1 MKRLHLHITVPEIE
15 KAVSFYNI
23 LFNQKADVEKTDY
36 AKWLLDDPAINFAI
50 STRGRST
57 GLNHLGF
64 QVDDDASL
72 AEITE
77 RLKQAEFSGY
87 AESEANCCYAK
98 SNKYWTRDPA
108 DIPWENFHTLGEIP
122 VFGED
127 TQPAEDAVAESACCP
142 DSGAD
147 SRSGGC
153 CS

>member
-23 LFNQKADVEKTDY
+23 LFNQSPAVEKADY

-50 STRGRST
+50 STRGKTT

-64 QVDDDASL
+64 QVDDDESL
-72 AEITE
+72 AEITD
-77 RLKQAEFSGY
+77 RLKRAEFSGY

-108 DIPWENFHTLGEIP
+108 NIPWENFHTLGQIP
-122 VFGED
+122 VFGDD
-127 TQPAEDAVAESACCP
+127 TQPSAETIPS
-142 DSGAD
+142 AD
-147 SRSGGC
+147 SSGEKSDGRC
-153 CS
+153 CN